1 MSLRTTS
8 IVSLLFFSLLTTPAQ
23 AESDSTRA
31 TPAALVDID
40 RATAVGMIGLGSWG
54 TASMIWG
61 GISLSQAEPDSWD
74 EGFARMNLVWGA
86 VNASIAGSTGILL
99 GLRARKAVS
108 PAEKARFTALKRTSL
123 AVNLGL
129 DFGYV
134 ATGLLVE
141 QLGKAKADPRLE
153 GMGPAI
159 ALQGAVLIGFDAI
172 LLAIHLVHERAATA
186 PPPVALGPNG
196 LTIRF

>member
-1 MSLRTTS
+1 
-8 IVSLLFFSLLTTPAQ
+8 
-23 AESDSTRA
+23 
-31 TPAALVDID
+31 VDID
-40 RATAVGMIGLGSWG
+40 RATAAGMIGLGSWG

-86 VNASIAGSTGILL
+86 VNASIAGSTGLML

-134 ATGLLVE
+134 AIGLLIE
-141 QLGKAKADPRLE
+141 QLGKANADPRLE

-186 PPPVALGPNG
+186 PPPVALGQNG

>member
-8 IVSLLFFSLLTTPAQ
+8 IVSLLFFSLLTTPVQ

-31 TPAALVDID
+31 TPGALVDID

-86 VNASIAGSTGILL
+86 VNASIAGATGLML
-99 GLRARKAVS
+99 GLRARKTVS

-141 QLGKAKADPRLE
+141 QLGKANADPRLE

-159 ALQGAVLIGFDAI
+159 ALQGAVLIGIDAI

-186 PPPVALGPNG
+186 PPPVALGQNG